1 MSLTRDQ
8 LDNFSLHTFV
18 NHSVS
23 LHCAL
28 LSWFHLPSD
37 GENLVLLPLL
47 FWPHP
52 AQLARDRQ
60 GWKDINVDKCSCN
73 PVFKPCSPSKKD
85 SLPSSRSKRKGDQ
98 GQRWSRG
105 EPSIGSARAWWW
117 CKKLQLV
124 IVITVVRMVILV
136 LKTMMTVMIWCWQT
150 TPDLASPAK
159 KCLR

>member
-1 MSLTRDQ
+1 MPKASTNCLSSSLSCKIFSSVRSSQKSRWQICSNNLKTEFKRMSLTPEQ
-8 LDNFSLHTFV
+8 LNNFSLNTFV
-18 NHSVS
+18 IHSYS

-117 CKKLQLV
+117 CK
-124 IVITVVRMVILV
+124 
-136 LKTMMTVMIWCWQT
+136 
-150 TPDLASPAK
+150 
-159 KCLR
+159 